1 MNSFAALAPTSRDFA
16 PLTLDQLR
24 RCAPSAFA
32 TEAHNSRSSRY
43 TYIPTANV
51 IEGMMRAGFQPM
63 LAKQGGSRVEGKA
76 EYTKHM
82 IRFRH
87 ETISGQMQL
96 GDTLPEIVLI
106 NSHDGTSAY
115 KLLAGLFRLVCLNGL
130 MVASGTLAELT
141 VPHKGNV
148 QAAVVDGSLR
158 ILDAA
163 PKALEQVRTWQQIE
177 LAPAEQN
184 AFARAAHVL
193 RFGDAEGKVNTPI
206 EPDQLLGIR
215 RAADHGPDLW
225 RVTNRV
231 QENVMRGGLRARAP
245 RQPGQ
250 RAGRIMTTREVRN
263 IDQDVRL
270 NRALWTLTEEMAKLR
285 GAPAAAAA

>member
-1 MNSFAALAPTSRDFA
+1 MNSFNTSAHTSRQFA
-16 PLTLDQLR
+16 PLTIDQLR
-24 RCAPSAFA
+24 RHAPSAFA
-32 TEAHNSRSSRY
+32 TEAHSSRSSLY

-51 IEGMMRAGFQPM
+51 IEGMMQAGFQPM

-76 EYTKHM
+76 EYTKHL

-87 ETISGQMQL
+87 ETISAQMQL

-115 KLLAGLFRLVCLNGL
+115 KLLAGLFRLICLNGL
-130 MVASGTLAELT
+130 MVASGTLAEMI

-148 QAAVVDGSLR
+148 QAAVVEGSLR

-163 PKALEQVRTWQQIE
+163 PKALAQVQAWQSIE

-184 AFARAAHVL
+184 AFAGAAHVL
-193 RFGDAEGKVNTPI
+193 RFGDAEGHVATPI
-206 EPDQLLGIR
+206 MPEQLLLVR
-215 RAADHGPDLW
+215 RSADRGADLW
-225 RVTNRV
+225 RTMNRV
-231 QENVMRGGLRARAP
+231 QENVMRGGLWARAP

-250 RAGRIMTTREVRN
+250 QVGRVITTREVRN
-263 IDQDVRL
+263 IDQDVKL
-270 NRALWTLTEEMAKLR
+270 NRALWMLAQRMAELKETRTE
-285 GAPAAAAA
+285 AA